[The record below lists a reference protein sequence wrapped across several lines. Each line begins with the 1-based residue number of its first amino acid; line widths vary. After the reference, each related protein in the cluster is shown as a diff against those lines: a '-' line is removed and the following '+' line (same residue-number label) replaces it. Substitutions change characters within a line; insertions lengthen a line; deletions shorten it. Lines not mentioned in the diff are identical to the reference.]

1 MEQQLPARRA
11 SDPERYHYIC
21 IDNPSL
27 SSRVLHHLPFSE
39 ARDLCYFDSIYNRTL
54 GILIVSLWVADK
66 HGISTFDDLRSSP
79 VGFTN
84 SHI

>member
-27 SSRVLHHLPFSE
+27 SRLVSHHFTFSK
-39 ARDLCYFDSIYNRTL
+39 ARDLRDFELFYQFKP
-54 GILIVSLWVADK
+54 GVLIVSLWVADK
-66 HGISTFDDLRSSP
+66 HGEYLNVR
-79 VGFTN
+79 
-84 SHI
+84 